1 MIVTP
6 AVPVGAIL
14 LATPAPRLIT
24 PKDTMSDLLDLYQTV
39 ILEHSRHPHHHGP
52 LTGPDVRTAE
62 GDNPLC
68 GDRVKLFVRA
78 ANDRIVDVSFEGDGC
93 AISIASASMLCDAV
107 IGRSFGEAEALFT
120 QVHGLIMG
128 DGDGDGNGDGDDD
141 RNVAGTD
148 IGTADDDLFSLAAD
162 VGPLAALSGVRR
174 FPMRVKCATLAWH
187 TLKSVLAAGWI
198 VALIVGTAA
207 CAPRPSDGQAAGG
220 TAASDTADPAPL
232 APTRS
237 LDAPGAAPTP
247 DSAAGAATVLTHT
260 TASTTTGS
268 TDPSNSTM
276 PAALPTV
283 ADHGEPQAVAEIFA
297 AQLQLADA
305 DAFRIRQTTQ
315 TINQTFPMT
324 LTYVAPD
331 RYSMV
336 APGMHAA
343 RIGDKG
349 YFNLGGEWHP
359 DDTVVAT
366 LQATFDPLRNPA
378 VVANAARSMAEARV
392 LGTSTVNGVP
402 AKHYSYVVA
411 AASGGTAFTST
422 FEIWIGAENGRIL
435 VQQVDNEASGITS
448 RSQQVFDYG
457 PGLTVDGP

>member
-1 MIVTP
+1 
-6 AVPVGAIL
+6 
-14 LATPAPRLIT
+14 
-24 PKDTMSDLLDLYQTV
+24 MSDLLDLYQTV

-68 GDRVKLFVRA
+68 GDRVKIFVRTVD
-78 ANDRIVDVSFEGDGC
+78 DRIVDVSFEGDGC

-107 IGRSFGEAEALFT
+107 IGRSVDEAEALFT

-128 DGDGDGNGDGDDD
+128 DGDGDGDGDVDGD
-141 RNVAGTD
+141 RGGAGAGIGTNV
-148 IGTADDDLFSLAAD
+148 GTADDDLFSMTAD

-187 TLKSVLAAGWI
+187 TLKSVLAAGSI
-198 VALIVGTAA
+198 LALIVGTAA
-207 CAPRPSDGQAAGG
+207 CAPRRSDGQASVAP
-220 TAASDTADPAPL
+220 TADETAVPAPL
-232 APTRS
+232 AP
-237 LDAPGAAPTP
+237 LAPTP
-247 DSAAGAATVLTHT
+247 ASAAGPAIRLTST
-260 TASTTTGS
+260 AASTTTGS
-268 TDPSNSTM
+268 TDPTNATAPAAL

-305 DAFRIRQTTQ
+305 EAFRIRQTTQ

-336 APGMHAA
+336 APGMHAV

-378 VVANAARSMAEARV
+378 VVADAARSMAEARV

-402 AKHYSYVVA
+402 AKHYGYVVA
-411 AASGGTAFTST
+411 ASSGGTAFTST
-422 FEIWIGAENGRIL
+422 FEIWIGADNGRIL

-457 PGLTVDGP
+457 PGLEVAGP

>member
-1 MIVTP
+1 
-6 AVPVGAIL
+6 
-14 LATPAPRLIT
+14 
-24 PKDTMSDLLDLYQTV
+24 MSDLLDLYQTV

-68 GDRVKLFVRA
+68 GDRVKIFVRTVD
-78 ANDRIVDVSFEGDGC
+78 DRIVDVSFEGDGC

-107 IGRSFGEAEALFT
+107 IGRSFDEAEALFT

-128 DGDGDGNGDGDDD
+128 DGDDDLGG
-141 RNVAGTD
+141 AGTD
-148 IGTADDDLFSLAAD
+148 VGTDVATADDDLFSMTAD
-162 VGPLAALSGVRR
+162 VGPLAALTGVRR

-198 VALIVGTAA
+198 LALIVGTAA
-207 CAPRPSDGQAAGG
+207 CSPRRSDGQADVAPAAGE
-220 TAASDTADPAPL
+220 TAVPAPL
-232 APTRS
+232 T
-237 LDAPGAAPTP
+237 PTP
-247 DSAAGAATVLTHT
+247 ASAAGAATQLTNT

-305 DAFRIRQTTQ
+305 EAFRIRQTTQ

-336 APGMHAA
+336 APGMHAV

-378 VVANAARSMAEARV
+378 VVADAARSMAEARV

-402 AKHYSYVVA
+402 AKHYGYFVA

-422 FEIWIGAENGRIL
+422 FEIWIGADNGRIL

-457 PGLTVDGP
+457 PGLEVAGP